1 MARVLVVDEDED
13 FGDLTRRSLESGGH
27 EAVFNRASGRT
38 VETLRRSD
46 FDLVL
51 MDVGTHDAEGVEV
64 VKRIRGTADASYTKV
79 LFYSMM
85 DTEALRAMA
94 ARAGHVPCLQKPSTP
109 RELLRKVDEALS
121 A

>member
-13 FGDLTRRSLESGGH
+13 CGDFMCRSLESGGH
-27 EAVFNRASGRT
+27 EAVFNLSSDRT

-51 MDVGTHDAEGVEV
+51 MDVGHQDSEGVDV
-64 VKRIRGTADASYTKV
+64 VKRIRGTTDASFTKV

-85 DTEALRAMA
+85 EMDALRAAA

-109 RELLRKVDEALS
+109 RELLRKVDEALN